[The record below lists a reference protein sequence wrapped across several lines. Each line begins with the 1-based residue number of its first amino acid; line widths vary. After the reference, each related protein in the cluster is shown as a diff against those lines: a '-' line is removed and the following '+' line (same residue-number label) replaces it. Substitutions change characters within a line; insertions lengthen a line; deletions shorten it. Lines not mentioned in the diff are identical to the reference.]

1 MQVAQ
6 FDEWLS
12 HPKRS
17 TFEFRNLSSILAIV
31 RLAFIY
37 WDLYGCAG
45 INSFPRNLVFAF
57 SKFEQILRAGI
68 AILL

>member
-6 FDEWLS
+6 FDERLS

-31 RLAFIY
+31 RLTFIF

-45 INSFPRNLVFAF
+45 INSFPRNLVLAF

-68 AILL
+68 AVLL